1 MKLDGNTIISLDLS
15 VDMTNIIL
23 GALSSQPY
31 ERVAGIITSI
41 QTQAAKQLVVPS
53 EAPAA
58 APESQT

>member
-41 QTQAAKQLVVPS
+41 QAQAAKQLVVPS

-58 APESQT
+58 APESNA